1 MTVPSAAKDRTAMV
15 GEASARRFRL
25 AFPATAL
32 VLGGLVLAL
41 TMAEVPLADMA
52 HDLSVSAAV
61 AAAVSLVL
69 AGVGL
74 VVAWRQP
81 RNLMGWILL
90 GGAVF
95 LCLNNDASLYTALVY
110 RLGHKLPLGPVAVLV
125 QPSWAPA
132 IVAFGLAV
140 LLFPDGRAP
149 SPRWRWV
156 VAVYLVAGVL
166 WMAGTVVFSA
176 GAIIAH
182 DVHVDSGGNLLV
194 LAHPTG
200 GAAWW
205 GVVQNL
211 FFLLLGVF
219 WLASL
224 GGQVVSY
231 RRSAGERRQQ
241 LKWLMSGAAISLVG
255 GVLTISLSVGH
266 GILPVISGLAFAG
279 LAALPVS
286 IGVGILK
293 YRLFD
298 IDRLISRTLAYAIV
312 SGLLVG
318 VYASVVA
325 LTGVLSFS
333 SPVAVA
339 ASTLAA
345 AALFSPLRRRVQR
358 AVDQRFNRARY
369 DADRMV
375 AAFAA
380 RLKDAVDLEAVR
392 ADLAGVVHQALEP
405 AHVSVWIARGG
416 G

>member
-1 MTVPSAAKDRTAMV
+1 MTSLV
-15 GEASARRFRL
+15 SARRFRL
-25 AFPATAL
+25 ASPATAL
-32 VLGGLVLAL
+32 ILGGLVLAL
-41 TMAEVPLADMA
+41 LVAQVPLGDLA
-52 HDLSVSAAV
+52 HQLGLSAAASTV
-61 AAAVSLVL
+61 TALAL

-90 GGAVF
+90 AGAVF
-95 LCLNNDASLYTALVY
+95 VGFNNDASLYTVLVY
-110 RLGHKLPLGPVAVLV
+110 RLGHQLPLGAVAVLL
-125 QPSWAPA
+125 QPSWAPG
-132 IVAFGLAV
+132 IVLFGLAI
-140 LLFPDGRAP
+140 LLFPEGRVP
-149 SPRWRWV
+149 SARWRWV
-156 VAVYLVAGVL
+156 LVAYLGIGAL
-166 WMAGTVVFSA
+166 WMAGTVVFSV

-194 LAHPTG
+194 LSHPTG

-211 FFLLLGVF
+211 FFLVLGAS

-224 GGQVVSY
+224 GSQVLTY
-231 RRSAGERRQQ
+231 RRSARERRQQ
-241 LKWLMSGAAISLVG
+241 LKWLMSGAAIAMVSALLAFTQSGSRGIVQ
-255 GVLTISLSVGH
+255 VLSV
-266 GILPVISGLAFAG
+266 VAFAG

-286 IGVGILK
+286 IGIGILK

-298 IDRLISRTLAYAIV
+298 IDRIISRTLAYAV
-312 SGLLVG
+312 VTGLLVG
-318 VYASVVA
+318 IYAGLVLLA
-325 LTGVLSFS
+325 TRVLSVHS
-333 SPVAVA
+333 QVAVA

-345 AALFSPLRRRVQR
+345 AALFNPLRRRVQR
-358 AVDQRFNRARY
+358 AVDRRFNRARY

-375 AAFAA
+375 AQFAA

-416 G
+416 AQ

>member
-1 MTVPSAAKDRTAMV
+1 MTGQAAV
-15 GEASARRFRL
+15 GRFR
-25 AFPATAL
+25 PASHAAAL

-41 TMAEVPLADMA
+41 LVAQVPLSDMA
-52 HDLSVSAAV
+52 HSPNLSGAASAAGV
-61 AAAVSLVL
+61 LTL

-95 LCLNNDASLYTALVY
+95 LGLNNDASLYTVLVY
-110 RLGHKLPLGPVAVLV
+110 RLGHQLPLGAVAVLL
-125 QPSWAPA
+125 QPSWAPG
-132 IVAFGLAV
+132 IVAFGLAI
-140 LLFPDGRAP
+140 LLFPEGQVP
-149 SPRWRWV
+149 SRRWRWV
-156 VAVYLVAGVL
+156 LAVYLVVGAS
-166 WMAGTVVFSA
+166 WMAGTVVFSV

-182 DVHVDSGGNLLV
+182 HVQVDSGGNLLV

-211 FFLLLGVF
+211 FFLVLGVS

-224 GGQVVSY
+224 GSQVLTY

-241 LKWLMSGAAISLVG
+241 LKWLMSGAAIAIVCGFLTLSQSGSHGFLLAVTQVATVG
-255 GVLTISLSVGH
+255 I
-266 GILPVISGLAFAG
+266 
-279 LAALPVS
+279 AALPVS
-286 IGVGILK
+286 IGVAILK

-298 IDRLISRTLAYAIV
+298 IDRIISRTLAYAV
-312 SGLLVG
+312 VTGLLVG
-318 VYASVVA
+318 VYAGAVLLA
-325 LTGVLSFS
+325 TRVLSVHS
-333 SPVAVA
+333 QVAVA

-345 AALFSPLRRRVQR
+345 VALFNPLRRRVQR
-358 AVDQRFNRARY
+358 AVDRRFNRARY
-369 DADRMV
+369 DADRTV

-380 RLKDAVDLEAVR
+380 RLKDAVDLDAVR

-405 AHVSVWIARGG
+405 AHVSVWIRGG
-416 G
+416 GR